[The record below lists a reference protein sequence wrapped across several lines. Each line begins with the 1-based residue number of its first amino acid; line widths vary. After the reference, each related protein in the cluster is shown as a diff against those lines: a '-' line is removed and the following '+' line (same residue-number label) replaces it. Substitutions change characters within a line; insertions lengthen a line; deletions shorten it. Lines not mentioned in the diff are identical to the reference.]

1 MASADYSVL
10 TPERV
15 SLEYGIAGIGSR
27 GAAAIVDTLI
37 QFVAIGA
44 ILLASAAVSLLS
56 RVLAGL
62 VLDLGGAAAMGAL
75 TAVLLAVT
83 LLATS
88 VVALGYFMFFEII
101 WSGQTPGKR
110 VLGIRV
116 LRESGYPI
124 RPVDAVI
131 RNIVRT
137 VDWLPFF
144 YGTGALV
151 MLLNGR
157 SRRLGD
163 FACGTI
169 VVREGSRV
177 LWPGPSGAVAAEP
190 RGYSLSISGADATLV
205 RDFLLRRSG
214 MHPQARADLAKRL
227 ANALSQRYHL
237 PLESDSDAEPFLERL
252 AG

>member
-1 MASADYSVL
+1 MASADYRVL

-37 QFVAIGA
+37 QFTAIGLILVASAIVGALSGVVLSPAGGEFPGPLASVQIALTVVAIGA
-44 ILLASAAVSLLS
+44 
-56 RVLAGL
+56 
-62 VLDLGGAAAMGAL
+62 
-75 TAVLLAVT
+75 
-83 LLATS
+83 
-88 VVALGYFMFFEII
+88 VALGYFMFFEII

-205 RDFLLRRSG
+205 RDFLLRRGS
-214 MHPQARADLAKRL
+214 MHPQARADLAQRL
-227 ANALSQRYHL
+227 ARVLSERYHL
-237 PLESDSDAEPFLERL
+237 PRESASNAERFLEHL
-252 AG
+252 NL